1 MKRFRWPLQRLLDV
15 TMQRELARRA
25 ELLRLGRETA
35 RVRQEIASRRRVI
48 RASLKE
54 LARQALAERMGQ
66 QEIVLACSAGREREI
81 RRFQDRLEALAG
93 ERKRTVEELV
103 RVRGARET
111 LEKMRDEAR
120 WRHVQEQLKLEQKAL
135 DEVAHVAFAHRA
147 LQAPTAPAA
156 AGG

>member
-1 MKRFRWPLQRLLDV
+1 MQRLLDV
-15 TMQRELARRA
+15 TTQRELARRA
-25 ELLRLGRETA
+25 ELLRLGREMA

-48 RASLKE
+48 RASLKQ

-66 QEIVLACSAGREREI
+66 QEIVLVCSAGREREI
-81 RRFQDRLEALAG
+81 RRFRGRLEALEG

-111 LEKMRDEAR
+111 LETMRDEAR
-120 WRHVQEQLKLEQKAL
+120 QEHVREQLKLEQKAL
-135 DEVAHVAFAHRA
+135 DEVAHLSFAHHA
-147 LQAPTAPAA
+147 LRAPTAPAA